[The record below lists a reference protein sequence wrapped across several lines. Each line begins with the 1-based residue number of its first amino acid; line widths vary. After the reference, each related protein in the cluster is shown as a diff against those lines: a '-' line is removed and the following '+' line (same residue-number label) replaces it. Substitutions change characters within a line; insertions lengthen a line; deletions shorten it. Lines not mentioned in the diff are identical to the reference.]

1 MKKNYRYS
9 VEVLSEVGFNTYEE
23 LVVHQT
29 NCRVSADDV
38 ATQTNGWVIDHRI
51 SEKEGL

>member
-1 MKKNYRYS
+1 MKQEYRYS

-23 LVVHQT
+23 LVVYQT

-38 ATQTNGWVIDHRI
+38 ATQNNGSVIEHHI
-51 SEKEGL
+51 SEKEVL